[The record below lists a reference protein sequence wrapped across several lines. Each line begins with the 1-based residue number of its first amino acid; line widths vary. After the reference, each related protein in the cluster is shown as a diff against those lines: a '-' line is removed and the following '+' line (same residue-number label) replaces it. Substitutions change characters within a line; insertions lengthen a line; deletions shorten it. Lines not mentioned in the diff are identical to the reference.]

1 MSSMIKKFIFKE
13 KQGENKFTH
22 LEISD
27 EQKEQKKITFMVDGK
42 NPFLIDFD
50 SVRDLVKVLQELV
63 GSVHQPLQGVNIRG
77 IAQDVRLPLDVPS
90 PEKQEK
96 TPQEVLNDFLKRG

>member
-1 MSSMIKKFIFKE
+1 MIKKFIFKE
-13 KQGENKFTH
+13 KQDENKFTH

-27 EQKEQKKITFMVDGK
+27 EKKEQKKITFMVDGK
-42 NPFLIDFD
+42 NPFLIDFE

-63 GSVHQPLQGVNIRG
+63 GSSPTQPLQGVNIRG
-77 IAQDVRLPLDVPS
+77 IAQDVRLPIDVS
-90 PEKQEK
+90 NPEKQEK

>member
-42 NPFLIDFD
+42 NPFLIDFE

-77 IAQDVRLPLDVPS
+77 IAQDVGLPLDVFN

>member
-1 MSSMIKKFIFKE
+1 MIKKFIFKE
-13 KQGENKFTH
+13 KQGENKVTH

-27 EQKEQKKITFMVDGK
+27 EKKDQKKITFMVDGK
-42 NPFLIDFD
+42 NPFLIDFE

-63 GSVHQPLQGVNIRG
+63 GSTYQQPQGVRVRG
-77 IAQDVRLPLDVPS
+77 TIPDVEIQGVVQ
-90 PEKQEK
+90 EKTEK